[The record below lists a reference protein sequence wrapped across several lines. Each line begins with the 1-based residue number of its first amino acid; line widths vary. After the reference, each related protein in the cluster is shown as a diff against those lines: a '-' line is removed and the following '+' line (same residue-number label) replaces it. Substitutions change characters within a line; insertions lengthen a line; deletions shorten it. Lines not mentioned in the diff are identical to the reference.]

1 MTYHQEHDDEQNEVD
16 SPATIAAAGLS
27 ITNVAAMAAVV
38 VAVVNY
44 LGPLDAASAA
54 ATTPASFD
62 LVVAQASAASV
73 DVGAIFAKAGSRA
86 LGGGVSGAAAA
97 VVQVLSLMWLRTTM
111 NYQAR
116 FLFRRGIY
124 L

>member
-1 MTYHQEHDDEQNEVD
+1 MTYQHDDENDGCEID
-16 SPATIAAAGLS
+16 SPAKTTGLS
-27 ITNVAAMAAVV
+27 IINVAAMAAAV

-44 LGPLDAASAA
+44 LEPLDAASAA
-54 ATTPASFD
+54 ATTSASFE
-62 LVVAQASAASV
+62 LVLAQANAASV

-116 FLFRRGIY
+116 IWSSDA
-124 L
+124 